1 MQYGDVHAGEEA
13 AQKVGDGA
21 IIPMAEYQKQKERDN
36 VFQHFSLSLMALG
49 RIQMGGR
56 EFLLISILQ
65 ADQVHFKV
73 LPVLLHRVLQLQPG
87 EQ

>member
-13 AQKVGDGA
+13 AQKVGDDA

-36 VFQHFSLSLMALG
+36 VFRHFSPSLMALS
-49 RIQMGGR
+49 RIQMG

>member
-13 AQKVGDGA
+13 TQKVGDDA

-36 VFQHFSLSLMALG
+36 VFQHSSPSLMALS
-49 RIQMGGR
+49 RIQMG